1 LVLHFAGDMAWERT
15 ETDHGVAD
23 IAAAGVTHMSILT
36 QYVVPH
42 AATVDRTRSS
52 AVGLSVSFPL
62 LRLPSH
68 RPPATVIYNIQHRD
82 PVQPVVII
90 RR

>member
-1 LVLHFAGDMAWERT
+1 MAWERT

-42 AATVDRTRSS
+42 AAPVDRTRSS
-52 AVGLSVSFPL
+52 AVGQSVFFPL
-62 LRLPSH
+62 LYAFRHTALLQRLS
-68 RPPATVIYNIQHRD
+68 
-82 PVQPVVII
+82 II
-90 RR
+90 SSTETLCNRSS